1 MTDTSRRYRMRL
13 TDFTDAITARW
24 TKGELTRA
32 ILHDLPRR
40 TVAMDAQERRRVLN
54 ERPPLTGT
62 PWDALLAATVEHVAG
77 LYGHEVPEWVEESER
92 FLDTPWVIPNGAP
105 MRRDAIRFAPA
116 AFIRHGAL
124 PDPADL
130 DARGGERHAWV
141 P

>member
-1 MTDTSRRYRMRL
+1 MKLSEY
-13 TDFTDAITARW
+13 TDAIRAGW
-24 TKGELTRA
+24 SKGELTRA

-40 TVAMDAQERRRVLN
+40 AAAAGTTERRKLLA
-54 ERPPLTGT
+54 ERPPLTQT

-77 LYGHEVPEWVEESER
+77 LHGDDVPEWVEEPER
-92 FLDTPWVIPNGAP
+92 FLEAPWIVPAGAA

-124 PDPADL
+124 PDPKDL
-130 DARGGERHAWV
+130 DARGGEHHEWL